1 MCGNN
6 TLDTYFNVIAVV
18 NACQVGI
25 DRVLMAEHPKR
36 RKGASGNRS
45 STYKKKSKRVAIKKK
60 KTQPSF
66 YAHFIYVHYRYHY
79 LLL

>member
-45 STYKKKSKRVAIKKK
+45 STYEKKIKA
-60 KTQPSF
+60 SS
-66 YAHFIYVHYRYHY
+66 Y
-79 LLL
+79 

>member
-18 NACQVGI
+18 KACQVGI

-45 STYKKKSKRVAIKKK
+45 STYKKKSKGVG
-60 KTQPSF
+60 S
-66 YAHFIYVHYRYHY
+66 Y
-79 LLL
+79 